1 MKNPG
6 ISSRTAWKRLL
17 TLALGALLGWW
28 LYSSI
33 RNGAEQ
39 DDLVAVDL
47 SGKQHIGPD
56 FNISEFFLNGTNG
69 FNVGREG
76 GGSDVC
82 CVLLPRQWKPGLSV
96 DLRWEVANWIES
108 DKALKENR
116 DVIPTFKHFRG
127 KVPVE
132 KYERAAR
139 VVVHFFEG
147 GKARVVVGAPAHAE
161 LLHAVLPAH
170 SNAADSATTGSQ
182 VDDMFTRKNL
192 TQCDNVQTSTNK
204 SMETGDE
211 SAPLLS

>member
-1 MKNPG
+1 
-6 ISSRTAWKRLL
+6 LL
-17 TLALGALLGWW
+17 TFALGALLGWW

-47 SGKQHIGPD
+47 SGKQQVGPD

-76 GGSDVC
+76 GGRRDVC
-82 CVLLPRQWKPGLSV
+82 CVFLPKQWKPGLSA

-108 DKALKENR
+108 DKALTENR
-116 DVIPTFKHFRG
+116 EVIPTFKHFRG

-132 KYERAAR
+132 KYESPGR

-147 GKARVVVGAPAHAE
+147 GKARVVVGTPGHAE
-161 LLHAVLPAH
+161 LLHATLPAGSH
-170 SNAADSATTGSQ
+170 AADSATTGSQ
-182 VDDMFTRKNL
+182 VDDMFTKEELDAMRQRADERK
-192 TQCDNVQTSTNK
+192 QK
-204 SMETGDE
+204 YGDWR
-211 SAPLLS
+211 

>member
-6 ISSRTAWKRLL
+6 TSSGTAWKRLL
-17 TLALGALLGWW
+17 LLALGGLLGWW

-39 DDLVAVDL
+39 EDLIGVDL

-76 GGSDVC
+76 GGGRDVC
-82 CVLLPRQWKPGLSV
+82 CVLLPRQWRPGLSV
-96 DLRWEVANWIES
+96 DLRWEVANWIEA
-108 DKALKENR
+108 DKARKENL

-127 KVPVE
+127 RVPVE
-132 KYERAAR
+132 KYGSPGR

-147 GKARVVVGAPAHAE
+147 GKARVIVGAPGPTE
-161 LLHAVLPAH
+161 LLDAILPAN
-170 SNAADSATTGSQ
+170 SRAADSATAGFRSTICSPK
-182 VDDMFTRKNL
+182 KNL
-192 TQCDNVQTSTNK
+192 TQCVSVRKSAIK

-211 SAPLLS
+211 Q

>member
-6 ISSRTAWKRLL
+6 ISSGTAWKRLL
-17 TLALGALLGWW
+17 LLALGGLVAWW

-33 RNGAEQ
+33 RDGAEPE
-39 DDLVAVDL
+39 LVAVDL

-76 GGSDVC
+76 GGGRDVC
-82 CVLLPRQWKPGLSV
+82 CVLLPKQWKPGLSV

-108 DKALKENR
+108 DKARKENL

-127 KVPVE
+127 QVPVE
-132 KYERAAR
+132 KYESPER

-147 GKARVVVGAPAHAE
+147 GKARVVVGTHGSDELRHAI
-161 LLHAVLPAH
+161 LPADSH
-170 SNAADSATTGSQ
+170 AADSATAGSQ
-182 VDDMFTRKNL
+182 VDDMFTKEELDAMRKSADEHK
-192 TQCDNVQTSTNK
+192 QK
-204 SMETGDE
+204 YGDWR
-211 SAPLLS
+211 